1 MNDWDVSLITDFS
14 SLFKLNEDF
23 NEDIGQWDVGN
34 GLNFNNMF
42 EFARAFNQNIGNWN
56 VGNGNKFDYMF
67 SGAIVFNQDI
77 GNWNVAKGENFVR
90 MERQYVGFIEMNVGI
105 YLTSL
110 SLELSSKLSISNS
123 LFGPLTFLAANY
135 V

>member
-1 MNDWDVSLITDFS
+1 MHFLYILLCYLAREMMNDWDVSLITDFS
-14 SLFKLNEDF
+14 SLFEQFEFASVF
-23 NEDIGQWDVGN
+23 NEDIGEWDVGN
-34 GLNFNNMF
+34 G
-42 EFARAFNQNIGNWN
+42 
-56 VGNGNKFDYMF
+56 KDFDYMF
-67 SGAIVFNQDI
+67 SGAFVFNQDI

>member
-14 SLFKLNEDF
+14 RLFEFASVF
-23 NEDIGQWDVGN
+23 NEDIGEWDVGN
-34 GLNFNNMF
+34 G
-42 EFARAFNQNIGNWN
+42 
-56 VGNGNKFDYMF
+56 KDFDYMF
-67 SGAIVFNQDI
+67 SGAFVFNQDI

-110 SLELSSKLSISNS
+110 SLELSSKLSLYISNS